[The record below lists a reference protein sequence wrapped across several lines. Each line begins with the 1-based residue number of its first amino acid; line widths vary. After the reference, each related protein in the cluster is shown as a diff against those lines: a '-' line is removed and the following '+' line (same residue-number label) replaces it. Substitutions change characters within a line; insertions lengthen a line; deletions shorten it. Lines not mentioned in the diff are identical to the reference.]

1 MQRARGG
8 RELGVEPGRKG
19 ALLAVALFA
28 FDLEIERLL
37 LEPVAMSANEICA
50 LEGGRELTLECCD
63 LVALGKRRDGL

>member
-1 MQRARGG
+1 M
-8 RELGVEPGRKG
+8 
-19 ALLAVALFA
+19 ALFA
-28 FDLEIERLL
+28 FDLHIERLL